1 MKYKKLTSYQS
12 NVAVV
17 KLRISGIIAKTWYQ
31 ETPATKKRT
40 PDHRGGARNR
50 YFTPFF
56 KPSRARR
63 GATGGPRPPALPSCP
78 QTTHGGCQVEGR
90 QSNRQATRKRQANNA
105 GIMPAGI
112 SDGSRSP
119 AGPDAPQTTQAGCQ
133 GDVRTSKRRAKASGG
148 RRGAGNTNKADQG
161 PVRDAPSA
169 QGGPKACEGLAEE
182 PISKKEFSR
191 IKAERRGKKRREKP
205 SDEPRTCHP

>member
-31 ETPATKKRT
+31 ETPATEKST
-40 PDHRGGARNR
+40 PDRRGGARNT
-50 YFTPFF
+50 YFAPFF

-63 GATGGPRPPALPSCP
+63 GATGGPRPPASPSCP

-90 QSNRQATRKRQANNA
+90 SSNRQATRKRQANNA

-112 SDGSRSP
+112 SDGSRAP
-119 AGPDAPQTTQAGCQ
+119 AGPDAPQTTHGGCQ
-133 GDVRTSKRRAKASGG
+133 MRGRSSNGRSTRKRQAKKAKNGPAPGTAFSSGLG
-148 RRGAGNTNKADQG
+148 LVCSLLWPVACCG
-161 PVRDAPSA
+161 PSVARP
-169 QGGPKACEGLAEE
+169 L
-182 PISKKEFSR
+182 IW
-191 IKAERRGKKRREKP
+191 
-205 SDEPRTCHP
+205 HPPCV